1 MVNSMSNERI
11 VPSKLVLS
19 QAGVDV
25 LAEREG
31 NELTAYLDTRGIL
44 TIGIGHTSAAGPP
57 KVYQG
62 MTITEEQSHKIFR
75 ADNVRFRKEALP
87 LVHAPLYQYEWD
99 ALCSFLFNLGT
110 TQFAGSTAL
119 KRVNAKDY
127 AGVPEAMILW
137 NRPSEIIPRRRGEA
151 HQFAT
156 GEYIA
161 RIT

>member
-1 MVNSMSNERI
+1 MSERKP
-11 VPSKLVLS
+11 PSKLVLS

-31 NELTAYLDTRGIL
+31 CELTAYLDTVGVL

-57 KVYQG
+57 AVTQG
-62 MTITEEQSHKIFR
+62 MVITEDQAHKIFR
-75 ADNVRFRKEALP
+75 ADNVRFRKEAAH
-87 LVHAPLYQYEWD
+87 LVKVPCFQHEWD

-119 KRVNAKDY
+119 ERLNAKNY
-127 AGVPEAMILW
+127 AGVPEAMLW
-137 NRPSEIIPRRRGEA
+137 WNKPPEIIPRRKGEA

-156 GEYIA
+156 GEYVA
-161 RIT
+161 RIP